1 MKEKINIFFSKLK
14 EKRNILISNPS
25 SFEQKFSI
33 TLSRISYLTISVL
46 TILLLGVAI
55 FFIISYTSLKQYIPG
70 YPDTENALKV
80 IETDQANLELITQIQ
95 KENIDREL
103 WIKNL
108 KNILSDND
116 SISLDSLKA
125 EIKKDSN
132 NYKNIIFERPIED
145 SILREKIA
153 NENIIMEE
161 DAIEGML
168 RKLNFTPPVYG
179 SFMET
184 KPYVGI
190 DLKTEL
196 NEAVRASMKGIVIA
210 KTDNSAIIQ
219 HPNNIVSVYKNCL
232 TLKLN
237 EGENITRGKQI
248 GVVTDS
254 VFHFELWYNGKA
266 VNPKKY
272 LNE

>member
-33 TLSRISYLTISVL
+33 TLTRISYLVISALTVL
-46 TILLLGVAI
+46 LIAVAV

-70 YPDTENALKV
+70 YPNTENALKV
-80 IETDQANLELITQIQ
+80 LETDQNNLVLLTKIQ
-95 KENIDREL
+95 KENIDRQL
-103 WIKNL
+103 WINNL

-116 SISLDSLKA
+116 SILLDSLNA

-132 NYKNIIFERPIED
+132 NYKNLIFERPVED
-145 SILREKIA
+145 SVLREKVKT
-153 NENIIMEE
+153 ENIIMEE
-161 DAIEGML
+161 DAIGGML
-168 RKLNFTPPVYG
+168 TKLNFTPPVYG
-179 SFMET
+179 AFMET
-184 KPYVGI
+184 KPYIGI

-196 NEAVRASMKGIVIA
+196 NESVRASMKGIVVS
-210 KTDNSAIIQ
+210 KTNSSAVIQ

-237 EGENITRGKQI
+237 EGENIPRGKQI

-254 VFHFELWYNGKA
+254 IFHFELWYNGKS

-272 LNE
+272 LND